1 MHTCIHINILH
12 ICVCIHNYIT
22 YYEYQK
28 EIVSTSTWSRG
39 GTWQGGLPDEAAA
52 ELSHEG

>member
-1 MHTCIHINILH
+1 M
-12 ICVCIHNYIT
+12 CIHNYIT

-39 GTWQGGLPDEAAA
+39 GTWQGRLPDEAAA
-52 ELSHEG
+52 ELSHEDK